1 MGRLIETEGQQDKIA
16 IESPRNGSQVS
27 IKFDK
32 IILKIIETQPIVM
45 FEVTGQ
51 VRPGGFIL
59 H

>member
-16 IESPRNGSQVS
+16 IESPRNGSYVS

-51 VRPGGFIL
+51 ARPGGFIF

>member
-1 MGRLIETEGQQDKIA
+1 MGRLIETECQQDKIA

-32 IILKIIETQPIVM
+32 IILKIIETQHIVM
-45 FEVTGQ
+45 FEVTRQ
-51 VRPGGFIL
+51 ARPGGFIF